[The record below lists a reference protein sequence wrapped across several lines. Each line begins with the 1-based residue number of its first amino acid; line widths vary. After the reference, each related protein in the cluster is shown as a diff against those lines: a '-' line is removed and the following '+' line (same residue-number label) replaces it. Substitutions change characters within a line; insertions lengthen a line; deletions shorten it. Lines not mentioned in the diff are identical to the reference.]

1 MNWCRNKYLPYVA
14 VLISLA
20 MLTVIVSGIGVSQG
34 RINNVLSWNTVYLAS
49 TGQLESNYLAEGGQT
64 VLLEKWE
71 IGQEITSKTETI
83 TLSSS
88 KGTIDGTVT
97 CSTDSNLISASVDSS
112 YVIADESGVSVN
124 LILTLTETALTLNK
138 ITEVIVQVGWIPS
151 DSADGMI
158 THYAD
163 FRFDIY
169 PANAT
174 QAAADD
180 ASVGFESN
188 YLASGGN
195 TVLLNDW
202 TASGSATY
210 RTQDIE
216 FMTHKGE
223 ISGTVSCDTDSLY
236 LSAAIDNSDGDLR
249 ITVGDTNKYVSVL
262 RITLRAEAAQITE
275 KTKAKVRVSWTPDSS
290 SDGNPTMWADFVVN
304 IVPSNG
310 VAENNGVSAE
320 VANID
325 LSECPSTFSFDS
337 FFKVP
342 VLCPANS
349 DMVELSFN
357 GGAFPEGTIFNCND
371 KANYVLGEGMVIG
384 VDAIPESIVN
394 VWIKL
399 VNNDQINEVVLGVS
413 AYADGLKIASGEKTL
428 LPNTN
433 SEETFVML
441 ENGAFPSEISS
452 NEEMLIEIKL
462 PAEATSLKL
471 ICNGKAFPKG
481 TRYRADDESYVMSCR
496 NEEIEIL
503 TGGRTSINLYF
514 DFSQIK
520 EKIPEKLI
528 IEMIAYKGIYE
539 ISSSEAQCKTTL
551 PALTAT
557 YELSQMII
565 HQNSSVSLIISGEN
579 EQTVLKVQKFSSVNG
594 QMAYVEDENNF
605 GLTVKTENGT
615 LSISNEAG
623 KADAGTYRI
632 IFAREQ
638 NGREIKRI
646 EIPFFI
652 HY

>member
-1 MNWCRNKYLPYVA
+1 MNWCRNKYLLYVA

-71 IGQEITSKTETI
+71 IDQEITSKTEPI
-83 TLSSS
+83 TLLSS
-88 KGTIDGTVT
+88 KGTIEGTVT
-97 CSTDSNLISASVDSS
+97 CSTDSNFVSASVDST
-112 YVIADESGVSVN
+112 YVTTDENGVSVN
-124 LILTLTETALTLNK
+124 LIFTLNESALTLNK

-151 DSADGMI
+151 DSPDGMI

-174 QAAADD
+174 QEAADD

-275 KTKAKVRVSWTPDSS
+275 NTKAKVRVSWTPDSS
-290 SDGNPTMWADFVVN
+290 PDGNPTMWADFVVN
-304 IVPSNG
+304 IIPSNS
-310 VAENNGVSAE
+310 VAENNSVSAE

-325 LSECPSTFSFDS
+325 LSECPSTFSWNS

-349 DMVELSFN
+349 DMIELSFN
-357 GGAFPEGTIFNCND
+357 GDAFPEGTIFNCNS
-371 KANYVLGEGMVIG
+371 ATNYVLGEEMLISVN
-384 VDAIPESIVN
+384 ATPESIVD
-394 VWIKL
+394 VWISLEYK
-399 VNNDQINEVVLGVS
+399 DQINEVILGVS
-413 AYADGLKIASGEKTL
+413 AYADGVKIASGEKTL
-428 LPNTN
+428 LPNTDG
-433 SEETFVML
+433 EEEFVML
-441 ENGAFPSEISS
+441 EDGAFPSEISS
-452 NEEMLIEIKL
+452 NEEMLLEIKL
-462 PAEATSLKL
+462 PLGSTMLKL
-471 ICNGKAFPKG
+471 SCNGEAFPVG
-481 TRYRADDESYVMSCR
+481 TRYKTDDGSYVMNCR
-496 NEEIEIL
+496 NEEIEIS
-503 TGGRTSINLYF
+503 TEERTSINLYF
-514 DFSQIK
+514 DFSQIN

-551 PALTAT
+551 SSLAAT
-557 YELSQMII
+557 YQLSQMII
-565 HQNSSVSLIISGEN
+565 HHNSSVSLMISGEN
-579 EQTVLKVQKFSSVNG
+579 EHTVLKIQKFSSVNG
-594 QMAYVEDENNF
+594 QMAYMEDENDF
-605 GLTVKTENGT
+605 GLIVKSENGI

-632 IFAREQ
+632 ILAREQ
-638 NGREIKRI
+638 NGHELNRI